1 MFRRAQRSTRT
12 ETLIPDTTLFVAP
25 GRRSARPAGVW
36 PARLCRSARCRSS
49 RACSA
54 SSSTTASEPPVRRD
68 GPVPRAPPETDHRMS
83 SVAPLPQQDDA
94 LPQPYLLFLGDIVE
108 PAYAKTAFGLRD
120 WAPERCVGEFACVGA
135 KVSAGLAPMRSE
147 EHTSETQSLMR
158 ISYAVFRLKK
168 KQTRK

>member
-120 WAPERCVGEFACVGA
+120 WAPERC
-135 KVSAGLAPMRSE
+135 RSE
-147 EHTSETQSLMR
+147 EHTSELQSLMR
-158 ISYAVFRLKK
+158 ISYAVFCL
-168 KQTRK
+168 

>member
-94 LPQPYLLFLGDIVE
+94 LPQPYLLLLGDIVE
-108 PAYAKTAFGLRD
+108 PAYAKT
-120 WAPERCVGEFACVGA
+120 
-135 KVSAGLAPMRSE
+135 RSE
-147 EHTSETQSLMR
+147 EHTSELQSLMR
-158 ISYAVFRLKK
+158 TSYAVFCLQKN
-168 KQTRK
+168 KQATHHK